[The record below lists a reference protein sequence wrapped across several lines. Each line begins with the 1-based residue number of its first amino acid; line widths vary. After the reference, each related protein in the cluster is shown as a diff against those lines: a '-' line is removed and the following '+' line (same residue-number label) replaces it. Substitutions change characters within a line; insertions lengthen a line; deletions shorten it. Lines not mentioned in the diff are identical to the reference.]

1 MRRTLRRIGVAAGLT
16 LLAPL
21 SAAGQETD
29 GVIVVDQE
37 RLFEES
43 RLGRRIAQSLE
54 DRSNAL
60 AAENRAIEA
69 ELVAEERELTERR
82 PDLSPDEFRSLA
94 DAFDAKVEA
103 LRAEQDEKARELVAL
118 RNAERQT
125 FTGTVAPILLDF
137 MRQNGAA
144 VMLDLRSVVAA
155 ADRTDVTDELIEEID
170 AQVGDDGPGEAPG
183 AEAGPSADDAPAD

>member
-1 MRRTLRRIGVAAGLT
+1 MRRTLRRIGVAAGLA
-16 LLAPL
+16 LAVPT
-21 SAAGQETD
+21 AATAQETD

-43 RLGRRIAQSLE
+43 RLGRQISLSLE
-54 DRSNAL
+54 ERSNAL
-60 AAENRAIEA
+60 AAENRMIEA
-69 ELVAEERELTERR
+69 ELVAEERALTERR
-82 PDLSPDEFRSLA
+82 PALAPEEFRSLA

-103 LRAEQDEKARELVAL
+103 LRTEQDEKARELVAL

-137 MRQNGAA
+137 MRRNGAA

-170 AQVGDDGPGEAPG
+170 ARVGADG
-183 AEAGPSADDAPAD
+183 DAPPAPDGGSPAEVAPAE